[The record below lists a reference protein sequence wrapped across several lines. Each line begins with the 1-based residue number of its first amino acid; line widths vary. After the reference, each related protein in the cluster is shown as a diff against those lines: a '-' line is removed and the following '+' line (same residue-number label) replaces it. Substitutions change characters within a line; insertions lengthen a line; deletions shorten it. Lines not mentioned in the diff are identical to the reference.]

1 MSRMARM
8 KLTRRLCCGLPGPRL
23 DIDAS
28 RFWGLETRLNGD
40 SEVSCAPESDPLVDF
55 GLKFFTVG
63 DNVEYPP
70 GATCQDHR
78 RCKVQHGWSGKC
90 AGCGVYMLGS

>member
-1 MSRMARM
+1 M
-8 KLTRRLCCGLPGPRL
+8 PRL

-28 RFWGLETRLNGD
+28 RFWSLETRLNGD

-55 GLKFFTVG
+55 DLRFFTVG

-70 GATCQDHR
+70 GATTGDARLNMGGPGNVQGAVRTCSDR
-78 RCKVQHGWSGKC
+78 RSRLIVTVC
-90 AGCGVYMLGS
+90 AR